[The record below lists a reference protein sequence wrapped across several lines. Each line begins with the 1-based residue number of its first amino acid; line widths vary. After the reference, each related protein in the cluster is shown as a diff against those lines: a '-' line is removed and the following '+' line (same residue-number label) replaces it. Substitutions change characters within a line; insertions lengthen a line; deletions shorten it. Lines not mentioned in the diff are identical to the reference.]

1 MPMVFSSAS
10 TKVLGVRRH
19 LRAVRRAGAKRDGE
33 PCNDGSLWMEMA
45 EVFKLNVLIGFLG
58 MQLIDLDKEPLA
70 SRTLKNKVDGA
81 VEDPDVDVKEDPDYA
96 PDDEDLAAD
105 DSLEYR

>member
-1 MPMVFSSAS
+1 MSMVFSSAS

-58 MQLIDLDKEPLA
+58 MQWIDLENVTLD
-70 SRTLKNKVDGA
+70 SRTLKNKAECA
-81 VEDPDVDVKEDPDYA
+81 VEDNVDDEEEDPAKIMKDVA
-96 PDDEDLAAD
+96 GAT

>member
-1 MPMVFSSAS
+1 MSMVFSSAS

-70 SRTLKNKVDGA
+70 SRTLKNKVECA
-81 VEDPDVDVKEDPDYA
+81 VEDNV
-96 PDDEDLAAD
+96 DDEEEDAATIMKD
-105 DSLEYR
+105 VAGATDSLEYR